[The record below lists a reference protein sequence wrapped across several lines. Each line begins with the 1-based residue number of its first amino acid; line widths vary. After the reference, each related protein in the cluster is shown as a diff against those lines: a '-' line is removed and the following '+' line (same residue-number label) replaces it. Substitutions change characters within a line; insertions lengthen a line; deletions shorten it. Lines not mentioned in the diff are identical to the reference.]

1 MYKRQLMYGI
11 PNMKLDKSVI
21 ARREDIMRKEG
32 VEFKTGIDV
41 GKDVNAKEIL
51 KEFDAVDVYKR
62 QAPGSALQFPRGR
75 CRGCTL
81 SS

>member
-1 MYKRQLMYGI
+1 MYGI

-32 VEFKTGIDV
+32 VEFKTGIDI

-51 KEFDAVDVYKR
+51 KRV
-62 QAPGSALQFPRGR
+62 
-75 CRGCTL
+75 
-81 SS
+81 